1 MLIWLKNTLPLK
13 AETINNFSMK
23 SFLFAGFSAANPT
36 NKSRIGGG
44 FSTSFDSISASL
56 LAFLPLKLLLILL
69 CVSGMNYSQQ
79 DVFFTVGAGQSQHYS
94 FDHKSQERS
103 GFTLNPAVSLKIGAF
118 LEWSKYSFVHPYT
131 GIQYAMLG
139 SLDKFG
145 ENYHVN
151 PGTSYSFTHNYI
163 TIPVGFDIPVYKA
176 FGADLSILN
185 SFQLSNRSSEIIAA
199 ESRIWDVA
207 IQPGVYVKILGWK
220 AGFTYYYG
228 LRDVFGVGIKETTD
242 LRFFNRAW
250 HFNVSYKLKTFNKQL
265 KISIISQQIQRIR
278 QVIILRN

>member
-1 MLIWLKNTLPLK
+1 
-13 AETINNFSMK
+13 MK
-23 SFLFAGFSAANPT
+23 TNLLFIFLVLAH
-36 NKSRIGGG
+36 
-44 FSTSFDSISASL
+44 SL
-56 LAFLPLKLLLILL
+56 T
-69 CVSGMNYSQQ
+69 GQQ
-79 DVFFTVGAGQSQHYS
+79 DVYLTVGAGQSQHYS
-94 FDHKSQERS
+94 FDHKSLERS
-103 GFTLNPAVSLKIGAF
+103 GFTLNTVVSLKMGA
-118 LEWSKYSFVHPYT
+118 LVEWSKYSFVHPYT
-131 GIQYAMLG
+131 GIQYTMLG

-163 TIPVGFDIPVYKA
+163 TIPIGFGIPVYKA

-220 AGFTYYYG
+220 ASFTYYYG

-250 HFNVSYKLKTFNKQL
+250 HFNVSYKLKTFK
-265 KISIISQQIQRIR
+265 K
-278 QVIILRN
+278 